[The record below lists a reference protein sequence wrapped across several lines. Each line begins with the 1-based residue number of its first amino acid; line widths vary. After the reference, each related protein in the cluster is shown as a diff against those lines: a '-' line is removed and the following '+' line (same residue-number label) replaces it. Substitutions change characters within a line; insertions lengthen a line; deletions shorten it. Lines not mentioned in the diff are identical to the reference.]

1 MIKPRVVYAPDTDSL
16 GIFLSDHPG
25 TEAEEVAENFI
36 VTYDDDNNIV
46 GIEIVSGAS
55 EIFADLLAKAGKH
68 AKATAEKAS

>member
-46 GIEIVSGAS
+46 GIEILSGVRQL
-55 EIFADLLAKAGKH
+55 FAELL
-68 AKATAEKAS
+68 EKASQSVLVPASKG